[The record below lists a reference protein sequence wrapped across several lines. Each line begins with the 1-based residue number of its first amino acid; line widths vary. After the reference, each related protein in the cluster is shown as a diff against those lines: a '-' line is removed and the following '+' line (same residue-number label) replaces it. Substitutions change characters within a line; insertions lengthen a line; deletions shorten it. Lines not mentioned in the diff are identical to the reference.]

1 MTKSEYINLKMA
13 MEQTKNITDKDIQS
27 LIGNLL
33 RVGVYLSMGI
43 VILGG
48 LIYLFNHGN
57 EKIDYA
63 IFDFNKVSLKTVTV
77 IFSEVLTFQGA
88 AVIQFG
94 LLMLIFTPIARV
106 LMAVVSFF
114 IEKDYLYVLIGL
126 IVLAIIMVSLSGGF
140 AH

>member
-1 MTKSEYINLKMA
+1 
-13 MEQTKNITDKDIQS
+13 MEQTKNITDKDIQL

-43 VILGG
+43 VIVGG
-48 LIYLFNHGN
+48 LIYLINHGN

-63 IFDFNKVSLKTVTV
+63 IFDLNKVSLKTVAV
-77 IFSEVLTFQGA
+77 IFSEVLSFKGA

-126 IVLAIIMVSLSGGF
+126 IVLTIIMISLSGGF

>member
-1 MTKSEYINLKMA
+1 

-27 LIGNLL
+27 LVGNLL
-33 RVGVYLSMGI
+33 RVGVYISMAI

-48 LIYLFNHGN
+48 IIYLFDHGS

-63 IFDFNKVSLKTVTV
+63 IFDINKVSLKTVAAIFEEV
-77 IFSEVLTFQGA
+77 ITFKGVA
-88 AVIQFG
+88 IVQFG

-106 LMAVVSFF
+106 IMAVVSFF

-126 IVLAIIMVSLSGGF
+126 IVLSIIMASLSGGF

>member
-1 MTKSEYINLKMA
+1 

-27 LIGNLL
+27 LVGNLL
-33 RVGVYLSMGI
+33 RVGVYISMAI

-48 LIYLFNHGN
+48 VIYLFDHGR

-63 IFDFNKVSLKTVTV
+63 VFDIDKVSLKTVAAIFEEV
-77 IFSEVLTFQGA
+77 ITFKGVA
-88 AVIQFG
+88 IVQFG

-106 LMAVVSFF
+106 IMAVVSFF

-126 IVLAIIMVSLSGGF
+126 IVLSIIMASLSGGF

>member
-1 MTKSEYINLKMA
+1 
-13 MEQTKNITDKDIQS
+13 MEQTKNITDRDIQS
-27 LIGNLL
+27 LVGNLL

-43 VILGG
+43 VIIGG

-57 EKIDYA
+57 EKINYA
-63 IFDFNKVSLKTVTV
+63 HFDLDKVSLKTVAV
-77 IFSEVLTFQGA
+77 IFSEVLTFKGA

-126 IVLAIIMVSLSGGF
+126 IVFAIIMVSLSGGF

>member
-1 MTKSEYINLKMA
+1 MQETK
-13 MEQTKNITDKDIQS
+13 QITDKDIQT
-27 LIGNLL
+27 LVGNLL
-33 RVGVYLSMGI
+33 RTGVYISMGI

-48 LIYLFNHGN
+48 IIYLFDHGR

-63 IFDFNKVSLKTVTV
+63 VFDINKVSLKTVAA
-77 IFSEVLTFQGA
+77 IFEEVVTFKGVA
-88 AVIQFG
+88 IVQFG

-106 LMAVVSFF
+106 IMAVVSFF

-126 IVLAIIMVSLSGGF
+126 IVLSIIMVSLSGGF

>member
-1 MTKSEYINLKMA
+1 

-27 LIGNLL
+27 LVGNLL
-33 RVGVYLSMGI
+33 RIGVYISMAI

-48 LIYLFNHGN
+48 VIYLFDHGR

-63 IFDFNKVSLKTVTV
+63 VFDIDKVSLKTVAAIFEEV
-77 IFSEVLTFQGA
+77 ITFKGVA
-88 AVIQFG
+88 IVQFG

-106 LMAVVSFF
+106 IMAVVSFF

-126 IVLAIIMVSLSGGF
+126 IVLSIIMASLSGGF

>member
-1 MTKSEYINLKMA
+1 

-27 LIGNLL
+27 LVGNLL
-33 RVGVYLSMGI
+33 RAGVYISMCI

-48 LIYLFNHGN
+48 IIYLFDHGS

-63 IFDFNKVSLKTVTV
+63 IFDINKVSLKTVAAIFEEV
-77 IFSEVLTFQGA
+77 ITFKGVA
-88 AVIQFG
+88 IVQFG

-106 LMAVVSFF
+106 IMAVVSFF

-126 IVLAIIMVSLSGGF
+126 IVLSIIMASLSGGF